1 MWLWRSRQHL
11 RGVRQAFFMHH
22 FEIFSSLFP
31 FLCNMLVYATCFKLN
46 CLGWTTGLCD
56 FLLLIYFSV
65 VQFMFPS
72 LLKCFCNISL
82 CITKE
87 WIVWNKPPNA
97 THTMCQKTEEP
108 TLSHTSS
115 TSQGCVLPV
124 RDTDTTSLINN
135 LPFREPQ
142 CFQHHAWYLCI
153 N

>member
-11 RGVRQAFFMHH
+11 RAVTLAFFMHH
-22 FEIFSSLFP
+22 FHLEIFSPLFP

-56 FLLLIYFSV
+56 LLLIYFSV
-65 VQFMFPS
+65 VQFLIHS
-72 LLKCFCNISL
+72 LLKYFYISL

-87 WIVWNKPPNA
+87 GIAWNKPHIPCVRREKNPLFPA
-97 THTMCQKTEEP
+97 PPLPHPCW
-108 TLSHTSS
+108 
-115 TSQGCVLPV
+115 GCVLHV
-124 RDTDTTSLINN
+124 RDSDTTSLINN
-135 LPFREPQ
+135 LPFRKPQ